1 MPGSGAAS
9 SIRGVMVRR
18 IAVVAACLAGAFVA
32 MPAPMTLA
40 ATTITIDT
48 TTDTFDGSCADG
60 DCSLRDAVKSARAG
74 TRIVIPSGFY
84 PLTRG
89 GTGGVG
95 HGSIELRRAVE
106 LAGVGETGVFIDAT
120 ALGASAFTVAPRRD
134 PLARVTLA
142 GLTLFGARTA
152 SLTGAG
158 IDVRGGVVHL
168 VRVTMVGGVAD
179 RGGAIAIAAPAR
191 ARLTDSLVIGNRAA
205 AGGGVWNGGAL
216 VVSGSAIVSNRASD
230 GGGIWS
236 GPGSTTVLDDT
247 TVAEN
252 TAGDEGGG
260 LRLAGQAELTATTVG
275 ANRAA
280 TGGGVVVAP
289 GASVDAGRSIVAGN
303 RAGRARQCRGAM
315 QSLGDN
321 LDQGHRCGFD
331 SASDRRDTD
340 ARLLQLA
347 PNGGPTPTMALSA
360 RSPAVDLAGD
370 CGERDQRGAPR
381 DRRCDAGAYEL
392 VHCLGVVVNI
402 VGTPHDDELSGGRGP
417 DAFLG
422 LDGDDEFQGSI
433 GDDRACGGAGGDL
446 LIAGPGEDR
455 FDGGAGDD
463 RVRGEAG
470 DDRLAGGP
478 GRDRLAGGPG
488 RDRCEADGRDRRS
501 SGCELVT

>member
-1 MPGSGAAS
+1 
-9 SIRGVMVRR
+9 MVRR
-18 IAVVAACLAGAFVA
+18 LAVVIACLAGALVA
-32 MPAPMTLA
+32 IPAPATLA
-40 ATTITIDT
+40 APTITIDT
-48 TTDTFDGSCADG
+48 TTDSFDGSCADG

-74 TRIVIPSGFY
+74 ARIVLPPGFY

-89 GTGGVG
+89 GAGGVG

-106 LAGVGETGVFIDAT
+106 IAGVGETGAFIDAT
-120 ALGASAFTVAPRRD
+120 ALGAPAFTVAPRRD
-134 PLARVTLA
+134 PRARVTLA
-142 GLTLFGARTA
+142 GLTLFGARA
-152 SLTGAG
+152 PSEGGAG
-158 IDVRGGVVHL
+158 IDVRGGVVH
-168 VRVTMVGGVAD
+168 VVGVTVSGGVAD

-191 ARLTDSLVIGNRAA
+191 TRLTDSLLIGNRAA
-205 AGGGVWNGGAL
+205 AGGGVWNAGAL
-216 VVSGSAIVSNRASD
+216 FVSGSAIVSNRASD

-252 TAGDEGGG
+252 AAGGEGGG
-260 LRLAGQAELTATTVG
+260 LRLAGRAELVATTVG

-280 TGGGVVVAP
+280 TGGGVFVSP
-289 GASVDAGRSIVAGN
+289 GASVEAGRSIVAGN

-321 LDQGHRCGFD
+321 LDEGHRCGFD
-331 SASDRRDTD
+331 SATDLRDTD
-340 ARLLQLA
+340 ARLRGLE
-347 PNGGPTPTMALSA
+347 PNGGPTPTLALPA

-370 CGERDQRGAPR
+370 CGQRDQRGAPR

-392 VHCLGVVVNI
+392 VRCLGLVVNI
-402 VGTPHDDELSGGRGP
+402 VGTPRDDELSGGRGP

-422 LDGDDEFQGSI
+422 LGGDDEFQGSV
-433 GDDRACGGAGGDL
+433 GGDRACGGAGGDL

-455 FDGGAGDD
+455 FDGEAGHD

-488 RDRCEADGRDRRS
+488 RDRCEADVRDRRT
-501 SGCELVT
+501 SGCELAT

>member
-1 MPGSGAAS
+1 
-9 SIRGVMVRR
+9 MVRR
-18 IAVVAACLAGAFVA
+18 IALVIACIAGALVA
-32 MPAPMTLA
+32 MPSSVTLA
-40 ATTITIDT
+40 APTIRIDT
-48 TTDTFDGSCADG
+48 PTDSFDGSCADG
-60 DCSLRDAVKSARAG
+60 DCALRDGVTSAPAG
-74 TRIVIPSGFY
+74 ARIVLPPGFY

-106 LAGVGETGVFIDAT
+106 LVSVGETGAFIDAT
-120 ALGASAFTVAPRRD
+120 GLGAPAFTVAPRRD
-134 PLARVTLA
+134 PRARVTLA
-142 GLTLFGARTA
+142 GLTLFGARTP

-168 VRVTMVGGVAD
+168 VEVTVAGGVAD

-191 ARLTDSLVIGNRAA
+191 LRLTDSLLLGNQAA
-205 AGGGVWNGGAL
+205 AGGGVWTDGAL
-216 VVSGSAIVSNRASD
+216 FVSGSAIASNRASG

-236 GPGSTTVLDDT
+236 GPGSTTVLGDT

-252 TAGDEGGG
+252 TAGGEGGG
-260 LRLAGQAELTATTVG
+260 LRLAGRAELVATTVG

-280 TGGGVVVAP
+280 IGGGVFVAP
-289 GASVDAGRSIVAGN
+289 GASVEADRSIVAGN

-315 QSLGDN
+315 QSRGDN

-331 SASDRRDTD
+331 SATDLRDTD
-340 ARLLQLA
+340 ARLLRPA

-370 CGERDQRGAPR
+370 CEERDQRGAPR

-392 VHCLGVVVNI
+392 VRCLGLVVNI
-402 VGTPHDDELSGGRGP
+402 VGTTRHDELSGGRGP

-422 LDGDDEFQGSI
+422 LGGDDEFQGSI
-433 GDDRACGGAGGDL
+433 GDDRACGGPGDDL

-455 FDGGAGDD
+455 FG
-463 RVRGEAG
+463 GEAG
-470 DDRLAGGP
+470 DDRVKGESGDDRLDGGP

-488 RDRCEADGRDRRS
+488 RDRCEADVRDRRS
-501 SGCELVT
+501 SGCELAT